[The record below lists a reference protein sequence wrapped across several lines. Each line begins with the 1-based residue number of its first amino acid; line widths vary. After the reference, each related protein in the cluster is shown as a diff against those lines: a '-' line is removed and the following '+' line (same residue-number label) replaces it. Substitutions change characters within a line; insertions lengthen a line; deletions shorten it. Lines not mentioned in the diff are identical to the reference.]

1 MLYSGTAV
9 ALRLG
14 HRTSLDFDLFSS
26 EPLNVDALYRTIPFL
41 VNSTPLQREADA
53 LTVLVQRRAS
63 VKVSFFGGIGIGCI
77 DPPELA
83 EDAIL
88 QVASPRDLM
97 GTKLKVLLQ
106 RVEGNYYRDIAA
118 LLRSGITLGEALARR
133 KRFTRDSSRRA
144 RHSRR

>member
-1 MLYSGTAV
+1 VLYSGTAV

-106 RVEGNYYRDIAA
+106 RVEAKDYRDIAA